1 MGYKLRLQFENGP
14 FNLFKENRMVFIKM
28 LKIVLHSFTAGV
40 KVIRDLC
47 SWLKAGVRRTGRV
60 VQGGSPS

>member
-1 MGYKLRLQFENGP
+1 
-14 FNLFKENRMVFIKM
+14 MVFIKM

-47 SWLKAGVRRTGRV
+47 AWLKAGVSRTGRV
-60 VQGGSPS
+60 KDGPHPGSSSVILNCPTEPWFSAQSQ

>member
-1 MGYKLRLQFENGP
+1 MGYKVRLQFENGP
-14 FNLFKENRMVFIKM
+14 FNLFKENLMVFIKM

-47 SWLKAGVRRTGRV
+47 AWLKAVVRRAGRV
-60 VQGGSPS
+60 AQGLSSS